1 MDWITYTNAGLSFF
15 KKYRYAFL
23 AAVIGVFLLLIPAHD
38 SSEPEEAPDSI
49 QLLENPSTL
58 EDSLAGILS
67 LIEGVG
73 DTEVLL
79 TLSHGE
85 DIIYQ
90 TDSDSTS
97 GEYSADTHIDTVLI
111 TGSDRTETGLI
122 KQVNPPIYR
131 GAVVVCQGA
140 GNPEVRLSVVE
151 AVMRATGLTSDKI
164 TVLKMK

>member
-1 MDWITYTNAGLSFF
+1 MDWITYTNAGLSFV

-23 AAVIGVFLLLIPAHD
+23 AVVIGLLLLLLPVQD
-38 SSEPEEAPDSI
+38 SPEPETAPETTHVT
-49 QLLENPSTL
+49 ENQNTL
-58 EDSLAGILS
+58 EDSLAEILS
-67 LIEGVG
+67 LIDGVG
-73 DTEVLL
+73 KTKVLL
-79 TLSHGE
+79 TLSRGE
-85 DIIYQ
+85 DILYQ
-90 TDSDSTS
+90 TDSDTTS
-97 GEYSADTHIDTVLI
+97 GGNSADTHIDTVLV

-122 KQVNPPIYR
+122 KQVNPPLYR